1 MEINVNKKFLT
12 ALIAVGVC
20 TLMGCKSNLPQQTS
34 SQPVDQTFQGT
45 LPCADCSGIDTT
57 LLLDGDGSYIL
68 EQTYLDTRDGDSSFF
83 ESGQWV
89 KDGEKIRLT
98 KSDDQKYYYLL
109 KGGNLVMLDIEGNP
123 IESQFNYELKRVT
136 PKKLVG
142 EYSYMAD
149 AASFTDCN
157 TGKQYAVTESLD
169 LERGYHQVG
178 VEGGTPVYVEVEGYY
193 SVRPSME
200 DGQFDPALIQT
211 GKIHFDKSKSCNTKK

>member
-1 MEINVNKKFLT
+1 MNKKLLAT
-12 ALIAVGVC
+12 LAAVSVC
-20 TLMGCKSNLPQQTS
+20 TLMGCKGNLPQQTS
-34 SQPVDQTFQGT
+34 SQPVDQTFKGI

-68 EQTYLDTRDGDSSFF
+68 EQTYLGTRDGEQPFF

-89 KDGEKIRLT
+89 KEGEKIRLT
-98 KSDDQKYYYLL
+98 KSDDQKYYYLP

-123 IESQFNYELKRVT
+123 IESQFNYELKRVK
-136 PKKLVG
+136 PEKLIG

>member
-1 MEINVNKKFLT
+1 MNKKLLAT
-12 ALIAVGVC
+12 LAVVSVC
-20 TLMGCKSNLPQQTS
+20 TLMGCKGNLPQQTR
-34 SQPVDQTFQGT
+34 SQPVDQTFKGI

-57 LLLDGDGSYIL
+57 LLLDGDGGYIL
-68 EQTYLDTRDGDSSFF
+68 EQTYLGTRDGEQSFF

-89 KDGEKIRLT
+89 KEGEKIRLT
-98 KSDDQKYYYLL
+98 KSDDQKYYYLP

-123 IESQFNYELKRVT
+123 IESQFNYELKRVK
-136 PKKLVG
+136 PEKLIG